1 MPQKILLV
9 DDDLSS
15 IRLMSNVLMDL
26 GAIQFATSGQD
37 ALRLIHEQAPS
48 VIVLDSEMPGMGGF
62 ELCQIL
68 KSNPVTA
75 EIPVVFVTSHAT
87 EDFQVTGFDLGAADF
102 IAKPVSP
109 VLLLARVR
117 TQLRLAQAT
126 SELHRVATT
135 DALTQVPNRGRFDE
149 VLQVEWARCRRA
161 GEALC
166 LMMIDIDHFK
176 EYNDH
181 YGHPAGDAC
190 LMRVAQALR
199 AVCLRPGDMVARYG
213 GEEFVLLMPK
223 TARAGGMHMA
233 SRVLAA
239 IADLG
244 LPHAASLTANHV
256 TVSVGL
262 GIYDAESPGW
272 QPGGNESRELAVL
285 APPLSAE
292 DLTRAADRA
301 LYAAKVAGRARAY
314 RLDVGDLSVAPSS
327 VEFTAAN

>member
-15 IRLMSNVLMDL
+15 IRLMSQVLMDL
-26 GAIQFATSGQD
+26 GEIQFATNGQD
-37 ALRLIHEQAPS
+37 ALRLIHEHPPS

-62 ELCQIL
+62 ELCEIL

-75 EIPVVFVTSHAT
+75 AIPVVFVTSHAT

-102 IAKPVSP
+102 IAKPISP

-126 SELHRVATT
+126 CDLHRVATT
-135 DALTQVPNRGRFDE
+135 DALTQVANRGRFDE
-149 VLQVEWARCRRA
+149 LLHVEWARCRRA

-166 LMMIDIDHFK
+166 LMMIDVDHFK
-176 EYNDH
+176 LFNDY

-239 IADLG
+239 VADLG
-244 LPHAASLTANHV
+244 LPHASSLTAAHV

-262 GIYDAESPGW
+262 GCYDVESAAW
-272 QPGGNESRELAVL
+272 RPGGNESRDLDDQKPVL
-285 APPLSAE
+285 AAE

-327 VEFTAAN
+327 VEFTAGN